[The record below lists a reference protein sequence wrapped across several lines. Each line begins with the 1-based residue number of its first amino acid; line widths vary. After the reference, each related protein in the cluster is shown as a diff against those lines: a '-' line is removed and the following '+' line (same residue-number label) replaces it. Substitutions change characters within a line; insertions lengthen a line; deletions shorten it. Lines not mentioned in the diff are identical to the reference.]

1 MKTIT
6 ATELATILA
15 SHKLWSESLGEEGCR
30 ANLEGVNL
38 ESSNLEGVNLEGA
51 WLKGA
56 SLNCA
61 NLEGANLEGADL
73 TDSDLYYANLSDANL
88 TGANL
93 NGANL
98 RAANLLGANL
108 AGANLNGANLVGA
121 DLEGANL
128 IGTNLENTAV
138 DSAQSDKHLLILS
151 LIASG
156 KFSVVVEPTTG
167 AECFADTTTHHFSV
181 AEFAFDVACKLHLE
195 CNVYLYT
202 THLNELGEY
211 DIVQL
216 NEVIR

>member
-1 MKTIT
+1 M
-6 ATELATILA
+6 
-15 SHKLWSESLGEEGCR
+15 
-30 ANLEGVNL
+30 
-38 ESSNLEGVNLEGA
+38 
-51 WLKGA
+51 
-56 SLNCA
+56 
-61 NLEGANLEGADL
+61 
-73 TDSDLYYANLSDANL
+73 
-88 TGANL
+88 
-93 NGANL
+93 
-98 RAANLLGANL
+98 
-108 AGANLNGANLVGA
+108 
-121 DLEGANL
+121 
-128 IGTNLENTAV
+128 
-138 DSAQSDKHLLILS
+138 DSAQSDKLLLILS

>member
-6 ATELATILA
+6 ATELKNILA
-15 SHKLWSESLGEEGCR
+15 SHKLWSELGEEGIR
-30 ANLEGVNL
+30 ADLEGVNL

-56 SLNCA
+56 NLKCA
-61 NLEGANLEGADL
+61 NLRGANLENADL
-73 TDSDLYYANLSDANL
+73 TDANLYYAELTGANL
-88 TGANL
+88 TGADL
-93 NGANL
+93 TGANL
-98 RAANLLGANL
+98 SRANL
-108 AGANLNGANLVGA
+108 AGT
-121 DLEGANL
+121 
-128 IGTNLENTAV
+128 ILENTAA

-156 KFSVVVEPTTG
+156 KFAVVVEPTTG

>member
-6 ATELATILA
+6 VTELATILA
-15 SHKLWSESLGEEGCR
+15 SHKLWSESLGEEGIR
-30 ANLEGVNL
+30 ADLEGVNL
-38 ESSNLEGVNLEGA
+38 ESSNLEGVNLEDA

-56 SLNCA
+56 NLKCA
-61 NLEGANLEGADL
+61 NLEGANLENADL
-73 TDSDLYYANLSDANL
+73 TDANLYYAELTDANL
-88 TGANL
+88 TGADL
-93 NGANL
+93 TGANL
-98 RAANLLGANL
+98 KCANL
-108 AGANLNGANLVGA
+108 AGT
-121 DLEGANL
+121 
-128 IGTNLENTAV
+128 ILENTAG

>member
-6 ATELATILA
+6 VTELATILA
-15 SHKLWSESLGEEGCR
+15 SHKLWSESLGEEGIR
-30 ANLEGVNL
+30 ADLEGVNL
-38 ESSNLEGVNLEGA
+38 ESSNLEGVNLEDA

-56 SLNCA
+56 NLKCA
-61 NLEGANLEGADL
+61 NLEGANLENADL
-73 TDSDLYYANLSDANL
+73 TDANLYYAELTDANL
-88 TGANL
+88 TGADL
-93 NGANL
+93 SGANL
-98 RAANLLGANL
+98 SRANL
-108 AGANLNGANLVGA
+108 AGT
-121 DLEGANL
+121 
-128 IGTNLENTAV
+128 ILENTAV

-156 KFSVVVEPTTG
+156 KFAVVVEPTTG

>member
-6 ATELATILA
+6 VTELATILA
-15 SHKLWSESLGEEGCR
+15 SHKLWSESLGEEGIR
-30 ANLEGVNL
+30 ADLEGVNL
-38 ESSNLEGVNLEGA
+38 ESSNLEGVNLEDA

-56 SLNCA
+56 NLKCA
-61 NLEGANLEGADL
+61 NLEGANLENADL
-73 TDSDLYYANLSDANL
+73 TGANLYYAELTDANL
-88 TGANL
+88 TGADL
-93 NGANL
+93 TGANL
-98 RAANLLGANL
+98 SRANL
-108 AGANLNGANLVGA
+108 AGT
-121 DLEGANL
+121 
-128 IGTNLENTAV
+128 ILENTAV
-138 DSAQSDKHLLILS
+138 DSAQSDKQLLILS

-156 KFSVVVEPTTG
+156 KFAVVVEPTTG

>member
-1 MKTIT
+1 MKKIT

-15 SHKLWSESLGEEGCR
+15 SHKLWSESLGQEGIC

-56 SLNCA
+56 SLKCA

-73 TDSDLYYANLSDANL
+73 TDADLYYAELTDANL
-88 TGANL
+88 VG
-93 NGANL
+93 
-98 RAANLLGANL
+98 ANLLGANL
-108 AGANLNGANLVGA
+108 SRANLL
-121 DLEGANL
+121 
-128 IGTNLENTAV
+128 GTILENTAV

>member
-15 SHKLWSESLGEEGCR
+15 SHKLWSESLGQEGIC

-38 ESSNLEGVNLEGA
+38 ESSNLEGVNLEDA

-56 SLNCA
+56 NLNCA
-61 NLEGANLEGADL
+61 NLEGANLTRADLTDANLYYAELTDANLTGADL
-73 TDSDLYYANLSDANL
+73 TGANLSRANL
-88 TGANL
+88 NGANL

-98 RAANLLGANL
+98 TD
-108 AGANLNGANLVGA
+108 A

-128 IGTNLENTAV
+128 EGANLVGTNLENTAV

>member
-15 SHKLWSESLGEEGCR
+15 FHKLWSESLGEEGIR
-30 ANLEGVNL
+30 ADLEGVNL
-38 ESSNLEGVNLEGA
+38 ESSNFEGVNLEDA
-51 WLKGA
+51 CLKGA
-56 SLNCA
+56 NLSRA
-61 NLEGANLEGADL
+61 NLRGANLSLANLANANLYGADL
-73 TDSDLYYANLSDANL
+73 NSSSLWDANLAGANL

-93 NGANL
+93 TGADLSGANL
-98 RAANLLGANL
+98 SRANL
-108 AGANLNGANLVGA
+108 AGT
-121 DLEGANL
+121 
-128 IGTNLENTAV
+128 ILENTAA

-156 KFSVVVEPTTG
+156 KFAVVVEPTTG

>member
-6 ATELATILA
+6 VTELATILA
-15 SHKLWSESLGEEGCR
+15 SHKLWSESLGEEGIR
-30 ANLEGVNL
+30 ADLEGVNL
-38 ESSNLEGVNLEGA
+38 ESSNLEGVNLEDA

-56 SLNCA
+56 NLKCA
-61 NLEGANLEGADL
+61 NLEGANLENAYLRGAN
-73 TDSDLYYANLSDANL
+73 LYYAELTDANL
-88 TGANL
+88 TGADL
-93 NGANL
+93 TGANL
-98 RAANLLGANL
+98 SRANL
-108 AGANLNGANLVGA
+108 AGT
-121 DLEGANL
+121 
-128 IGTNLENTAV
+128 ILENTAV
-138 DSAQSDKHLLILS
+138 DSAQSDKQLLILS

-156 KFSVVVEPTTG
+156 KFAVVVEPTTG

>member
-6 ATELATILA
+6 VTELATILA
-15 SHKLWSESLGEEGCR
+15 SHKLWSESLGEEGIR
-30 ANLEGVNL
+30 ADLEGVNL
-38 ESSNLEGVNLEGA
+38 ESSNLEGVNLEDA

-56 SLNCA
+56 NLKCA
-61 NLEGANLEGADL
+61 NLEGANLENAYLKDAN
-73 TDSDLYYANLSDANL
+73 LYYAELTDANL
-88 TGANL
+88 TGADL
-93 NGANL
+93 TGANL
-98 RAANLLGANL
+98 KCANL
-108 AGANLNGANLVGA
+108 AGT
-121 DLEGANL
+121 
-128 IGTNLENTAV
+128 ILENTAV

>member
-6 ATELATILA
+6 VTELATILA
-15 SHKLWSESLGEEGCR
+15 SHKLWSESLGEEGIR
-30 ANLEGVNL
+30 ADLEGVNL
-38 ESSNLEGVNLEGA
+38 ESSNLEGVNLEDA

-56 SLNCA
+56 NLKCA
-61 NLEGANLEGADL
+61 NLEGANLENADL
-73 TDSDLYYANLSDANL
+73 TDANLYYAELTDANL
-88 TGANL
+88 TGADL
-93 NGANL
+93 TGANL
-98 RAANLLGANL
+98 SRANL
-108 AGANLNGANLVGA
+108 AGT
-121 DLEGANL
+121 
-128 IGTNLENTAV
+128 ILENTAV

>member
-1 MKTIT
+1 MKKIT

-88 TGANL
+88 TGADFT
-93 NGANL
+93 GANL

-156 KFSVVVEPTTG
+156 KFTVVVEPSSG
-167 AECFADTTTHHFSV
+167 AECFADTRTWHFSV

>member
-6 ATELATILA
+6 VTELATILA
-15 SHKLWSESLGEEGCR
+15 SHKLWSESLGEEGIR
-30 ANLEGVNL
+30 ADLEGVNL
-38 ESSNLEGVNLEGA
+38 ESSNLEGVNLEDA

-56 SLNCA
+56 NLKCA
-61 NLEGANLEGADL
+61 NLEGANLEGANLENAYL
-73 TDSDLYYANLSDANL
+73 TDANLYYAELTDANL
-88 TGANL
+88 TGADL
-93 NGANL
+93 TGANL
-98 RAANLLGANL
+98 SRANL
-108 AGANLNGANLVGA
+108 AGT
-121 DLEGANL
+121 
-128 IGTNLENTAV
+128 ILENTAV